1 MDEYVKDIL
10 GKWELPELI
19 ATFEEEEVNEKAFK
33 CLTDD
38 IIRELVPKLGKRA
51 IFNKAYR
58 AYREALDKQPDSSVV
73 VKPNESVS
81 LPDGEC
87 TSVVVIKL
95 ETAIGDLPE
104 NDTSTIESQVS
115 LEDTFKLEPQIPEEV
130 VAEEVQGSEHQQLEA
145 ASASSVDNEC
155 IDTSNTPHGSLGNSG
170 VEQSSMET
178 ETIEEL
184 SGSVSKT
191 SVITHNIETFQH
203 KTVID
208 NAITETTTEHSV
220 DADILID
227 TKESDHEGL
236 DNVMETLVD
245 VDSSDNVQTV
255 GETFDIVEPSMSNVQ
270 QHERASTDS
279 PITEITE
286 SQYAEELEY
295 HESDNQIVEPVT
307 DEPSSA
313 QEQEDCRSASP
324 EYPLLDQCIDG
335 SQTSHITFSIS
346 ELSDP
351 AEEDLKSAECLRQ
364 LLSTS
369 TSLGHLLGKQFLT
382 RSTRNALA
390 EEIVDHL
397 CTSNEGV
404 LSNELL
410 RSWARAVELVFAQEV
425 NQLYFRESEDGY
437 SCGGKLVQCYQRR
450 KQSGADTVNRE
461 TG

>member
-1 MDEYVKDIL
+1 
-10 GKWELPELI
+10 
-19 ATFEEEEVNEKAFK
+19 
-33 CLTDD
+33 
-38 IIRELVPKLGKRA
+38 
-51 IFNKAYR
+51 
-58 AYREALDKQPDSSVV
+58 
-73 VKPNESVS
+73 
-81 LPDGEC
+81 
-87 TSVVVIKL
+87 
-95 ETAIGDLPE
+95 
-104 NDTSTIESQVS
+104 
-115 LEDTFKLEPQIPEEV
+115 
-130 VAEEVQGSEHQQLEA
+130 
-145 ASASSVDNEC
+145 
-155 IDTSNTPHGSLGNSG
+155 
-170 VEQSSMET
+170 
-178 ETIEEL
+178 
-184 SGSVSKT
+184 
-191 SVITHNIETFQH
+191 
-203 KTVID
+203 
-208 NAITETTTEHSV
+208 
-220 DADILID
+220 
-227 TKESDHEGL
+227 
-236 DNVMETLVD
+236 
-245 VDSSDNVQTV
+245 
-255 GETFDIVEPSMSNVQ
+255 MSNVQ

-307 DEPSSA
+307 DAPSSA

-369 TSLGHLLGKQFLT
+369 TSLGHLLGKPFLT

-397 CTSNEGV
+397 CTSADGV